1 MALISIDQYQDRV
14 GTTFAGAEATR
25 INALID
31 DASALV
37 LQIADMDT
45 DWTDATV
52 PDVVVPVVVSMVR
65 RSLENPL
72 GLSGEQIG
80 QYQWQASSG
89 NATAIHATMRETRII
104 RKAAGRLG
112 AGTVQ
117 LEGYLSSSGPVVA
130 MVDDLV
136 L

>member
-25 INALID
+25 VNALID

-37 LQIADMDT
+37 LQIADMDPE
-45 DWTDATV
+45 WTDLTV
-52 PDVVVPVVVSMVR
+52 PAVVVPVVVSMVR

-80 QYQWQASSG
+80 AYQWQASSG
-89 NATAIHATMRETRII
+89 NATAIHATLRETKII

-112 AGTVQ
+112 VGTVQ
-117 LEGYLSSSGPVVA
+117 LEGYMPTAGLLVGTT
-130 MVDDLV
+130 DDL

>member
-37 LQIADMDT
+37 LQIADMET

-52 PDVVVPVVVSMVR
+52 PAVVVPVVASMVR

-72 GLSGEQIG
+72 GLVGESIG
-80 QYQWQASSG
+80 SYQWQAASGSS
-89 NATAIHATMRETRII
+89 TAIHANLREVRII

-112 AGTVQ
+112 VGTVQ
-117 LEGYLSSSGPVVA
+117 LEGYLETASPVVMA
-130 MVDDLV
+130 DELV